1 MGFKHQTKGPLKRA
15 EKYSALGLIKHALTG
30 HKHWSKVWRSPEPKT
45 QYDVIIIGGGG
56 QGLATAYY
64 LASQHGMTNVAVL
77 EAGWL
82 GGGNTGRNTQVVRSN
97 YFYPASTDFF
107 EHSMQLY
114 ENLGKELNYNIMFSQ
129 RGVLNL
135 AHSRHDLEQMRRWAN
150 SIELQGVDSE
160 MVTSEQI
167 KTMIPDINMS
177 SKARYPIVGGFIQNR
192 AGIVR
197 HDAVAWGYARQADA
211 LGVDIIQNC
220 RVMGIRRSGNRV
232 VGVETTQGFIA
243 GERIAST
250 VAGHS
255 STIADMV
262 DLRLPLRSMALQAM
276 VSEPLK
282 PFLDTVFLSPVVHAY
297 ISQSDRGEVVMGGG
311 LDMYNSYGQRGNIA
325 TTESVLAAVKELLPC
340 MSRVKLMRQWAGIV
354 DVCPDSSPII
364 GKTPIE
370 GFYISTGWGTGGFK
384 GIPAGGETLAHT
396 IAHDQQHPLIKPF
409 TLERFATGAL
419 VDEAGAAGIAH

>member
-1 MGFKHQTKGPLKRA
+1 MRKKA
-15 EKYSALGLIKHALTG
+15 EKYSAFALLKHALSG
-30 HKHWSKVWRSPEPKT
+30 HKNWSKVWHSPEPKSH
-45 QYDVIIIGGGG
+45 YDVIIIGGGG

-64 LASQHGMTNVAVL
+64 LAKQQGINNVAVI

-97 YFYPASTDFF
+97 YFYPASTNFF
-107 EHSMQLY
+107 EHSMGLY
-114 ENLGKELNYNIMFSQ
+114 ESLGKELNYNIMFSQ

-135 AHSRHDLEQMRRWAN
+135 AHSRHEMEQMRRWAN
-150 SIELQGVDSE
+150 AIQMQGVDSE
-160 MVTSEQI
+160 MVTPDQI
-167 KTMIPDINMS
+167 QSLIPAMNMS
-177 SKARYPIVGGFIQNR
+177 SRARHPIFGGFIQQR

-220 RVMGIRRSGNRV
+220 RVTDIHRQGNRV
-232 VGVETTQGFIA
+232 TGVETTQGTIHA
-243 GERIAST
+243 GRIAST

-255 STIADMV
+255 TMIADMV
-262 DLRLPLRSMALQAM
+262 GLRLPVSSMALQAM

-282 PFLDTVFLSPVVHAY
+282 PFLDTVFVSPVVHTY
-297 ISQSDRGEVVMGGG
+297 VSQSDRGEIVMGGG
-311 LDMYNSYGQRGNIA
+311 LDLYNSYAQRGNIH
-325 TTESVLAAVKELLPC
+325 TTEAVLAAVKELLPC

-364 GKTPIE
+364 GKTPVD

-396 IAHDQQHPLIKPF
+396 IANDEQHPLIKPF

-419 VDEAGAAGIAH
+419 IDESGAAGIAH